1 MGTQRQPSTGR
12 ARCEELIGLGTW
24 VLAVAT
30 GDLTSQPGLRALLG
44 LGPDDPD
51 PTFSDYFRAL
61 HPADRG
67 ERAARWERLVDDGTE
82 YCLEHRLMLP
92 GGLVKHLR
100 AAACVERDAAGTIV
114 RVHGMTEDVTALRT
128 AALQVERERD
138 RSRAVLASLQEGYL
152 LVQAGTV
159 LEVNDALCGLTRRA
173 ATQLVGGPV
182 GAVLPPGVLG
192 EGPDS
197 DVELARADGTAFEAH
212 LTRTVLPHGDKD
224 DPVWV
229 LLVRDTSAERAYERL
244 LVGRTEADPLTGL
257 LNSRAFRDRLRTAVA
272 DCGPRRP
279 LSLALLDLDHFKQ
292 VNDQHGHAVG
302 DEVLRG
308 VAHRFVSASGESGQL
323 ARVGGEEFALLMPGL
338 ALAEA
343 RKVVGQVLQA
353 VRSQPF
359 EHVGR
364 VTASAGVAQRTGDM
378 TDDALYRL
386 ADARLYEAKGLGR
399 DRVR

>member
-1 MGTQRQPSTGR
+1 
-12 ARCEELIGLGTW
+12 
-24 VLAVAT
+24 VLDVAT

-51 PTFSDYFRAL
+51 PTFSDYIRAL

-67 ERAARWERLVDDGTE
+67 ELAARWERLVDDGTE

-114 RVHGMTEDVTALRT
+114 RVHGMTEDITALRT
-128 AALQVERERD
+128 AALKVERERD

-159 LEVNDALCGLTRRA
+159 LEVNDALCRLTRRA

-182 GAVLPPGVLG
+182 GAVLPPGVLS

-197 DVELARADGTAFEAH
+197 DVELARSDGTAF
-212 LTRTVLPHGDKD
+212 
-224 DPVWV
+224 
-229 LLVRDTSAERAYERL
+229 
-244 LVGRTEADPLTGL
+244 EADPLTGL

-279 LSLALLDLDHFKQ
+279 LSLALL
-292 VNDQHGHAVG
+292 A
-302 DEVLRG
+302 R
-308 VAHRFVSASGESGQL
+308 SSGRSCRRSG
-323 ARVGGEEFALLMPGL
+323 P
-338 ALAEA
+338 
-343 RKVVGQVLQA
+343 
-353 VRSQPF
+353 SPSS
-359 EHVGR
+359 
-364 VTASAGVAQRTGDM
+364 TSAGSPPPPGSPSGPAT
-378 TDDALYRL
+378 
-386 ADARLYEAKGLGR
+386 
-399 DRVR
+399 

>member
-12 ARCEELIGLGTW
+12 AQCEELIGLGTW
-24 VLAVAT
+24 ILDVAT

-67 ERAARWERLVDDGTE
+67 ELAACWERLVDDGTE

-100 AAACVERDAAGTIV
+100 AAACAERDATGTIV
-114 RVHGMTEDVTALRT
+114 RVHGMAEDITALRT

-182 GAVLPPGVLG
+182 GAS
-192 EGPDS
+192 E
-197 DVELARADGTAFEAH
+197 
-212 LTRTVLPHGDKD
+212 
-224 DPVWV
+224 
-229 LLVRDTSAERAYERL
+229 
-244 LVGRTEADPLTGL
+244 TG
-257 LNSRAFRDRLRTAVA
+257 A
-272 DCGPRRP
+272 
-279 LSLALLDLDHFKQ
+279 
-292 VNDQHGHAVG
+292 
-302 DEVLRG
+302 
-308 VAHRFVSASGESGQL
+308 
-323 ARVGGEEFALLMPGL
+323 
-338 ALAEA
+338 
-343 RKVVGQVLQA
+343 
-353 VRSQPF
+353 
-359 EHVGR
+359 
-364 VTASAGVAQRTGDM
+364 
-378 TDDALYRL
+378 
-386 ADARLYEAKGLGR
+386 
-399 DRVR
+399 